1 MKKLLLILLCLPMI
15 GFGQNVNIPDA
26 NFKAYFKPNS
36 YNSQAFTAPQ
46 FQWKLDSTVTPS
58 FAMAPVTSYKYDTQG
73 NMIELV
79 TMYTTPINYL
89 DSIGNITYT
98 IDGVKFILGYDVA
111 NNPINMYL
119 FYTNGA
125 TLDTTHKFTLTW
137 NANNQLIESTQF
149 KTNFS
154 DWFESVL
161 LQGGGTLGENSNS
174 YYSYNALNENIL
186 IENFE
191 WDGISYSI
199 PKRKTENTYQLG
211 KPVLEVNYNYN
222 ITYWDTST
230 VVYNTWV
237 NGNKIME
244 IFNTDTTFF
253 NYNSI
258 PSSITA
264 TYFPE
269 NSNQIIDS
277 YDNQGNASFYYY
289 SPFINSTGISDIS
302 NNKNKLVKITDML
315 GQETPYRRN
324 TPLFYIYDDG
334 TVEKRIVIE

>member
-1 MKKLLLILLCLPMI
+1 MKKLLLILIALPMI

-58 FAMAPVTSYKYDTQG
+58 FAMSPVTSSKYDTQG
-73 NMIELV
+73 NMIEQI
-79 TMYTTPINYL
+79 TMYTTPINFF
-89 DSIGNITYT
+89 DSIGNITFT
-98 IDGVKFILGYDVA
+98 IDGVKFILEYDVA
-111 NNPINMYL
+111 NNPINSYV
-119 FYTNGA
+119 FFINGA
-125 TLDTTHKFTLTW
+125 TLDTTHKFTFTW
-137 NANNQLIESTQF
+137 NANNQLIESTSF

-154 DWFESVL
+154 DWFESVV

-186 IENFE
+186 EEDFE

-199 PKRKTENTYQLG
+199 PKRKTETTYQLG
-211 KPVLEVNYNYN
+211 KPVLQVKYNYN
-222 ITYWDTST
+222 ITYWDTIT

-302 NNKNKLVKITDML
+302 NNKNKLVKITDLL
-315 GQETPYRRN
+315 GRETKGTKN
-324 TPLFYIYDDG
+324 EVLFYIYDDG

>member
-1 MKKLLLILLCLPMI
+1 MKKLLLILIALPMI

-58 FAMAPVTSYKYDTQG
+58 FAMSPVTSSKYDTQG
-73 NMIELV
+73 NMIEQI
-79 TMYTTPINYL
+79 TMYTTPINFF
-89 DSIGNITYT
+89 DSIGNITFT
-98 IDGVKFILGYDVA
+98 IDGVKFILEYDVA
-111 NNPINMYL
+111 NNPINMYY
-119 FYTNGA
+119 FFTNGA
-125 TLDTTHKFTLTW
+125 TLDTTHKFTFTW

-154 DWFESVL
+154 DWFESVV

-186 IENFE
+186 EEDFE

-199 PKRKTENTYQLG
+199 PKRKTETTYQLG
-211 KPVLEVNYNYN
+211 KPVLQVKYNYN
-222 ITYWDTST
+222 ITYWDTIT

-302 NNKNKLVKITDML
+302 NNKNKLVKITDLL
-315 GQETPYRRN
+315 GRETKGTKN
-324 TPLFYIYDDG
+324 EVLFYIYDDG

>member
-1 MKKLLLILLCLPMI
+1 MI

-58 FAMAPVTSYKYDTQG
+58 FAMSPVTSSKYDTQG
-73 NMIELV
+73 NMIEQI
-79 TMYTTPINYL
+79 TMYTTPINFF
-89 DSIGNITYT
+89 DSIGNITFT
-98 IDGVKFILGYDVA
+98 IDGVKFILEYDVA
-111 NNPINMYL
+111 NNPINSYV
-119 FYTNGA
+119 FFINGA
-125 TLDTTHKFTLTW
+125 TLDTTHKFTFTW
-137 NANNQLIESTQF
+137 NANNQLIESTSF

-154 DWFESVL
+154 DWFESVV

-186 IENFE
+186 EEDFE

-199 PKRKTENTYQLG
+199 PKRKTETTYQLG
-211 KPVLEVNYNYN
+211 KPVLQVKYNYN
-222 ITYWDTST
+222 ITYWDTIT

-302 NNKNKLVKITDML
+302 NNKNKLVKITDLL
-315 GQETPYRRN
+315 GRETKGTKN
-324 TPLFYIYDDG
+324 EVLFYIYDDG